1 MYRILVVGKL
11 EAVTEALYRSL
22 ETNYQVQL
30 CNADESME
38 NVVMLTRITKPNM
51 VILNTVGNGDI
62 NEEIFAEITKV
73 YSNIPI
79 LTIGLKEHCEYYN
92 DYFNGKNIISLFR
105 PITSN
110 GILECCASLL
120 GEEVAPVITP
130 APVGG
135 IVAMGNR
142 KKVLIV
148 DDSAI
153 TLRSV
158 KAILDKDY
166 EVSVATSGER
176 AIQEMK
182 KELPDIVLMDYE
194 MPGFDGRETFE
205 MMSKD
210 MLLKNV
216 PVVFLTAVADKDYIA
231 AVLQLSPAGYLLK
244 PPDKEVLKDTIAKV
258 LSERR

>member
-1 MYRILVVGKL
+1 MGKL
-11 EAVTEALYRSL
+11 EAVTESLYKTL
-22 ETNYQVQL
+22 EANYQVQL
-30 CNADESME
+30 CSADENME
-38 NVVMLTRITKPNM
+38 NLVMMTRITKPNM

-62 NEEIFAEITKV
+62 NESIFEEITKNNG
-73 YSNIPI
+73 SIPI
-79 LTIGLKEHCEYYN
+79 LTIGLKEHCDCYN
-92 DYFNGKNIISLFR
+92 EHFNGNNIISLYR

-120 GEEVAPVITP
+120 GEKVPVNPP

-158 KAILDKDY
+158 KAILDRDY

-194 MPGFDGRETFE
+194 MPGCDGRETFE
-205 MMSKD
+205 IMCND
-210 MLLKNV
+210 DALKNI

-258 LSERR
+258 LNERR